1 MSDPRTP
8 ARPYKVMQLGSPTG
22 LYGAERWILALV
34 RHLDPAQ
41 VESIVAVILDDPKLD
56 APLIASARA
65 LGFRTAVFEAHG
77 RVNWAAVRKLRSYLV
92 EQGVDCLH
100 THGYKTDVIGLLAT
114 RGTRCKL
121 ITTPHG
127 WNTQGGFALRMYE
140 VLDRILFAFFDA
152 VVPLSEAICEPLRR
166 YPFIRRKVELIQNA
180 VDIGEIDAV
189 SEIAAPIRAWKE
201 DGNFVVGY
209 IGQLIPR
216 KCIPLVLEAFA
227 RLPVAKKKLALLGE
241 GAQRAELEAQAVA
254 LGIRNDVEFFGF
266 RPDRIGFLKG
276 FDVFVLAS
284 RLEGIPRCLME
295 AMAAQVCI
303 VASDIPGCADLIRDG
318 ETGLLFELDNGAA
331 LLGQLQ
337 KCVEVG
343 ERDRLAR
350 NGREY
355 VVANYSATAMAARY
369 QDLYRR
375 LLGP

>member
-1 MSDPRTP
+1 MT
-8 ARPYKVMQLGSPTG
+8 ARRYKVMQLGSPTG

-41 VESIVAVILDDPKLD
+41 VESIVGVILDDPKLE
-56 APLIASARA
+56 APLIGAARN
-65 LGFRTAVFEAHG
+65 LGFGTAVVEAHG
-77 RVNWAAVRKLRSYLV
+77 KVNWASVSKLRKYIV
-92 EQGVDCLH
+92 DHGVDCLH

-114 RGTRCKL
+114 RGTGCKV

-140 VLDRILFAFFDA
+140 VLDRALFALFDA
-152 VVPLSEAICEPLRR
+152 VVPLSEAICEELRR
-166 YPFIRRKVELIQNA
+166 YPFIRGKVQLIQNA
-180 VDIGEIDAV
+180 VDIGEIDGV

-201 DGNFVVGY
+201 QGNFVVGY

-216 KCIPLVLEAFA
+216 KCIPLILQAFA
-227 RLPVAKKKLALLGE
+227 RLPMAKKKLALLGE
-241 GAQRAELEAQAVA
+241 GEQRAELEALATT
-254 LGIRNDVEFFGF
+254 LGIRSDVEFFGF
-266 RPDRIGFLKG
+266 RPDRISFLKG
-276 FDVFVLAS
+276 FDVFALAS

-318 ETGLLFELDNGAA
+318 ETGLLFKLDDGDA

-337 KCVEVG
+337 KCVDDG

-350 NGREY
+350 NGRGY
-355 VVANYSATAMAARY
+355 VLANYSATAMAARY
-369 QDLYRR
+369 QELYRQ
-375 LLGP
+375 LLGV